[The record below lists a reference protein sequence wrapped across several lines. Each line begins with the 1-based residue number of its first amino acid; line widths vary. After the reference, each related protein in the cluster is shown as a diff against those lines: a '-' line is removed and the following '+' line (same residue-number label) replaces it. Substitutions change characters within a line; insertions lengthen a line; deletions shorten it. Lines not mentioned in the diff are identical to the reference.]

1 MDSGAAGMLLIPS
14 SECTPP
20 PAQVVMIC
28 WQEVGS
34 WRQGAYFGNRSF
46 IEFQFDALISLA
58 ANFCMYDDYL

>member
-1 MDSGAAGMLLIPS
+1 
-14 SECTPP
+14 
-20 PAQVVMIC
+20 VVMIC